1 VTRPRRGRPVS
12 FDDHQRAVYLKH
24 VTEGVPLA
32 DAAAAVGITRQWP
45 TQLAKTDPQFREARQ
60 RAIEAGRQARM
71 EQKPH
76 GEYRYIHGGCRCTIC
91 TAAATAARA
100 GRRATAE
107 GAPDGSGTT
116 ADARPGGT
124 TVISLPDRNTRPD
137 QHLRPLAAV
146 S

>member
-1 VTRPRRGRPVS
+1 
-12 FDDHQRAVYLKH
+12 VYLKH

-45 TQLAKTDPQFREARQ
+45 AQLAKTDPQFREARQ
-60 RAIEAGRQARM
+60 RAIEAGRRARM
-71 EQKPH
+71 EAKPH

-91 TAAATAARA
+91 TAAASAARA
-100 GRRATAE
+100 GRREAAAE
-107 GAPDGSGTT
+107 GAPDGSGTI
-116 ADARPGGT
+116 ADTRPGDI
-124 TVISLPDRNTRPD
+124 TVITLPDRNTHPD